1 MEGIMRTINLR
12 TVAAALLAP
21 VLPVLL
27 SAVFAAP
34 SALAAEPAGMIKTAK
49 GSVSIEREGKKMGAP
64 VGASVLASDSII
76 TGADGSAGI
85 TLRDETLLALGP
97 NTTLALQ
104 KFAFNS
110 TTHEGELDA
119 SVRRGTLAVI
129 SGKLSKQSP
138 KAVKFSTP
146 STVLAVRGTEF
157 VIEVGDGAGQ

>member
-1 MEGIMRTINLR
+1 MRTINLR
-12 TVAAALLAP
+12 TVAAMLLAP
-21 VLPVLL
+21 LLAVSFLP
-27 SAVFAAP
+27 AGPAQ
-34 SALAAEPAGMIKTAK
+34 AAEPAGMIKTAK
-49 GSVSIEREGKKMGAP
+49 GSVSIEREGRKLGAA
-64 VGASVLASDSII
+64 VGAAVLASDSVI

-104 KFAFNS
+104 KFAFNA

-129 SGKLSKQSP
+129 SGKLSRQSP

-157 VIEVGDGAGQ
+157 VIEVGDGAGP